1 MVKGVWAARALFSPT
16 IELPST
22 QAYSWAMKTA
32 ILGTLLLM
40 VLTSTAQDS
49 KPAADVR
56 VPDVATALG
65 IAESALI
72 KAYGK
77 RQIASAVGHVR
88 EKRNAQWAI

>member
-49 KPAADVR
+49 KRMFACLMWRPLW
-56 VPDVATALG
+56 ALPN
-65 IAESALI
+65 LL
-72 KAYGK
+72 
-77 RQIASAVGHVR
+77 
-88 EKRNAQWAI
+88 